1 MNASMELIYRRAA
14 EGTDPALP
22 RELEDIVRA
31 GFVRSGDRLY
41 LVRPEHISP
50 TPEEFDDFDAE
61 GWVKKLHLD
70 TETPPSDPSWR
81 VESLQHGLTVAKR
94 LMPQAVLRNRSW
106 SSQRPVH
113 Q

>member
-61 GWVKKLHLD
+61 GWVNKLHLD
-70 TETPPSDPSWR
+70 TETPPSDPSG
-81 VESLQHGLTVAKR
+81 ESSRCSMG
-94 LMPQAVLRNRSW
+94 
-106 SSQRPVH
+106 
-113 Q
+113 

>member
-1 MNASMELIYRRAA
+1 MRDVGPASILAAMGMAMNASMELIYRRAA

-61 GWVKKLHLD
+61 GWVNKLHLD
-70 TETPPSDPSWR
+70 TETPPSDPSG
-81 VESLQHGLTVAKR
+81 ESSRCSMG
-94 LMPQAVLRNRSW
+94 
-106 SSQRPVH
+106 
-113 Q
+113 